1 MPLPASAAPRRGR
14 ARWRSWPSSVFA
26 KPDGWAESH
35 HTSGADWPAAS
46 VSPVHLFADTQ
57 WHEGET
63 AGVEALLED
72 GALLGFPRL
81 PFAVAPSEQPLLD
94 GAERTLWLRR
104 PGASLRG
111 TRSSPADRVALRAML
126 GRYADHAEALLVRL
140 CPHYRGHL
148 RAGRTLFRPAPAAAQ
163 ATGWR
168 VDDTRL
174 HVDADAVHPTAG
186 ARVLRLCSNVD
197 AGGRQHPWRV
207 GEPFPAHARRY
218 LASLTRP
225 LPGAA
230 RLLQVLAFTRGCRTE
245 YDHLMLQLHDHAMAD
260 LDFQRN
266 SPQAE
271 IEFAPGSTWLV
282 FGDQVPHAAM
292 AGPNLI
298 EQVFH
303 LEVEHLQ
310 RPETA
315 PLRTLERLLHRPLR

>member
-1 MPLPASAAPRRGR
+1 MPLPASAASRRGR
-14 ARWRSWPSSVFA
+14 ARWTRWSASVFA

-35 HTSGADWPAAS
+35 HTSGADWPAAA
-46 VSPVHLFADTQ
+46 VAPVHLFADTQ

-63 AGVEALLED
+63 AGLEGLLED
-72 GALLGFPRL
+72 GALIGFPRL
-81 PFAVAPSEQPLLD
+81 PFAVAAAEEQVVQAIRRTVWLRGPGAPLRGARGSPSER
-94 GAERTLWLRR
+94 A
-104 PGASLRG
+104 
-111 TRSSPADRVALRAML
+111 ALRAML
-126 GRYADHAEALLVRL
+126 GRYADRAEALLLRL

-148 RAGRTLFRPAPAAAQ
+148 RVGRTLLRPAEAAQ
-163 ATGWR
+163 STRWR
-168 VDDTRL
+168 LDDTRL
-174 HVDADAVHPTAG
+174 HIDADPVHPTRG

-197 AGGRQHPWRV
+197 PGGRLHPWRV
-207 GEPFPAHARRY
+207 GEPFAAHARRY

-271 IEFAPGSTWLV
+271 VDFAPGSTWLV

-292 AGPNLI
+292 AGPNLM

-303 LEVEHLQ
+303 LDVEHLQ